1 MGHCVPIYLMNSGT
15 RNFFGTTI
23 FETKYISAAR
33 TLYKSTLS
41 MALILASNATILS
54 MSSDD
59 LVLWDLLAN
68 ASEVSASD
76 YTDGGLCRG
85 S

>member
-1 MGHCVPIYLMNSGT
+1 
-15 RNFFGTTI
+15 
-23 FETKYISAAR
+23 
-33 TLYKSTLS
+33 LYKSTLS

-68 ASEVSASD
+68 ALEASASD
-76 YTDGGLCRG
+76 YTDVGLCRG